1 MKTLTRED
9 FSEWCKARGLECVD
23 REWPYYRDADRHSFL
38 VKLPDRPSRVLA
50 LARWCFPPLAY
61 DNYENSF
68 QGAMIWFRDWGIWN
82 EADEKMGARVI
93 GQMRVGLGESR
104 ELMEVPGHI
113 FSGKEF
119 LDARAFWTWPMIL
132 GWDAILFPEKSD
144 YFVFN
149 SHYEVVCFVARGR
162 QKYTDLLE
170 QLKTWE
176 PEESAWYFR

>member
-1 MKTLTRED
+1 MA
-9 FSEWCKARGLECVD
+9 EWCRARGLESLD
-23 REWPYYRDADRHSFL
+23 REWPYYRGADHHSFL
-38 VKLPDRPSRVLA
+38 VRLPNRSSRVLA
-50 LARWCFPPLAY
+50 LARWCFPSSDY
-61 DNYENSF
+61 DNSF

-93 GQMRVGLGESR
+93 GQMRGDLGESR

-113 FSGKEF
+113 FSENEF

-149 SHYEVVCFVARGR
+149 CHDEVVCFVAREKR
-162 QKYTDLLE
+162 LYADLLE
-170 QLKTWE
+170 RLRNWE
-176 PEESAWYFR
+176 PEESEWYFR